1 MAPRKRSRGA
11 GRVAP
16 PPKRAQREELSTSS
30 EGGAAPRSPSPAA
43 ADDGSEPGDDAVLL
57 PLIIEDDGD
66 GVGAPPPT
74 PSPSSV
80 EPGSPA
86 AGAAVLARWLHP
98 LPLAAFFGDVFEKR
112 ALLVRRGEGGRGL
125 FDGLL
130 TPDGVWAAAAAGAL
144 SYGTGVDVVAFDGK
158 KRVTLNKK
166 EGTVASEADLKASF
180 ARGDSLRALHPQR
193 WPHAPALA
201 SALADLEGY
210 WRCVVGANAYMTP
223 AGGRQGFAPHA
234 DDVDVFILQLA
245 GAKAWTVRA
254 PRSPDDV
261 LPLVSSP
268 DFGPGEA
275 GEVALEATLRP
286 GDCLYLPRG
295 AVHSARTPSDE
306 GGGASSSPSL
316 HVTVSVCQGV
326 SWAALLRAALPRAL
340 DLAAETTLA
349 LRRSVPR
356 PAYDYMGVV
365 HADAGERAASGE
377 GGEAGAPPAL
387 YSARAAA
394 RAAFEAAAVAAA
406 LAVVDALP
414 LDAAMDAMAAE
425 WLAARMPLGGGGAR
439 AAPAACLPPRVRP
452 VAGGSAARLAVEDDV
467 AVVHH
472 CLANEARAHA
482 AAEGGGGARLEFP
495 LDAAP
500 ALEILLGSHSPHAGA
515 PIEVAGL
522 PGGRHAEAAARA
534 LLAAGVVVPA

>member
-1 MAPRKRSRGA
+1 MPPRKRSRGA
-11 GRVAP
+11 SHVVRP
-16 PPKRAQREELSTSS
+16 TKRAQREPSTDSD
-30 EGGAAPRSPSPAA
+30 GGGGDRTPSPSSSG
-43 ADDGSEPGDDAVLL
+43 GSEPDDAVLL
-57 PLIIEDDGD
+57 PLIVENDDG
-66 GVGAPPPT
+66 APAEVNGSARAT
-74 PSPSSV
+74 PSPAP

-98 LPLAAFFGDVFEKR
+98 LPLSAFFGDVFEKR
-112 ALLVRRGEGGRGL
+112 ALLVKRGKQSL

-130 TPDGVWAAAAAGAL
+130 TPDDLWAAAAAGAL
-144 SYGTGVDVVAFDGK
+144 RYGTGVDVVAFDGQR
-158 KRVTLNKK
+158 RVTLNKK
-166 EGTVASEADLKASF
+166 EGAVATEADLRAAF

-201 SALADLEGY
+201 ATLADLEGY

-223 AGGRQGFAPHA
+223 GGGSQGFAPHA
-234 DDVDVFILQLA
+234 DDVDVFILQLT

-254 PRSPDDV
+254 PRSPDEV
-261 LPLVSSP
+261 LPLHPSP
-268 DFGPGEA
+268 DFAPGEA
-275 GEVALEATLRP
+275 GAVALEATLRP
-286 GDCLYLPRG
+286 GDLLYLPRG
-295 AVHSARTPSDE
+295 AVHSARTPAAGEE
-306 GGGASSSPSL
+306 GHSASPSL

-326 SWAALLRAALPRAL
+326 SWAALLRAALPRAV

-365 HADAGERAASGE
+365 HADAAERAAAGG

-387 YSARAAA
+387 YAARAAA

-406 LAVVDALP
+406 LAAVDALP
-414 LDAAMDAMAAE
+414 LDAAMDASAAE
-425 WLAARMPLGGGGAR
+425 WLAARMPLRGGRGASAALTRLPR
-439 AAPAACLPPRVRP
+439 AVRP
-452 VAGGSAARLAVEDDV
+452 VAGGSAARLVVEDDV

-472 CLANEARAHA
+472 CLANDARAHA
-482 AAEGGGGARLEFP
+482 AANGGEGACIELP

-500 ALEILLGSHSPHAGA
+500 ALEILLGNHSAHAGDA
-515 PIEVAGL
+515 IALAGL

-534 LLAAGVVVPA
+534 LLAAGVVVPS